1 MRIFQCFVFLF
12 IHITTMAQSDF
23 DIIDKLYDANLLSK
37 REKEWFFKD
46 LKRHEAHLKK
56 LKEKGADVF
65 IDEEARAVPNYPLE
79 LLQRTK
85 IYSTAGTL
93 SPMTFSPAIIEI
105 KKGEEQMIIKKL
117 ETFASNL

>member
-1 MRIFQCFVFLF
+1 MFLF